1 MNSVWIKSS
10 LSLSNGNCVE
20 VTELRSG
27 GVGVRNSRY
36 TGEPVLQFTSDEWH
50 AFLGGV
56 RNGEFDSFGGAA
68 SSVGA
73 ELARDAACRRDGLR
87 DHIDTV
93 AHLPSCTR
101 ASEPDATR
109 LLFASR
115 IEQADRGDMS
125 CTDRA
130 SPGHHVSSRLQSRS
144 THKGMK
150 PTSLLTPGRTGR
162 CFSPHYVESGD
173 A

>member
-1 MNSVWIKSS
+1 MKSVWIKSS

-36 TGEPVLQFTSDEWH
+36 TEEPVLQFTADEWH

-56 RNGEFDSFGGAA
+56 RNGEFDSFGGTA

-73 ELARDAACRRDGLR
+73 GLARDVASLR
-87 DHIDTV
+87 DDPRDHV
-93 AHLPSCTR
+93 ATAPHLPSCTR
-101 ASEPDATR
+101 ASERDATR
-109 LLFASR
+109 LLSVSR
-115 IEQADRGDMS
+115 IEQAGRGDMS
-125 CTDRA
+125 CLDRA
-130 SPGHHVSSRLQSRS
+130 SPGHHVTSRLRSRS
-144 THKGMK
+144 TSGDEADKSSH
-150 PTSLLTPGRTGR
+150 PGKNRQMLRPRHG
-162 CFSPHYVESGD
+162 ESGD